1 MLISCDWVPT
11 TFHGRDKQAAGIWRG
26 ARTRIKSVLQARRKR
41 ERERER
47 ERERVREAR
56 EVAKRKLKSRRIS
69 SGRQRGGGSADGVG
83 GAEHSRQISDDSHE
97 RLMPI
102 PLS

>member
-26 ARTRIKSVLQARRKR
+26 ARTRIKSVLQARREKERKR
-41 ERERER
+41 E
-47 ERERVREAR
+47 AQ

-69 SGRQRGGGSADGVG
+69 SGRQRGGGSAEGVG
-83 GAEHSRQISDDSHE
+83 GAEEHSRQISDDSHE